1 MAKKTGDRSKLK
13 VWLDGR
19 VIDYSKAVVPILT
32 HSLQYGSGIF
42 EGIRS
47 YETDR
52 GAAIFRLHDHVKR
65 FMNSMKIYSIKSPYG
80 SSTMEDAIK
89 KVVKANGLRS
99 SYIRPFAFCNDD
111 NIGVNPSGKRVSVY
125 VAAVPFG
132 SYFGTGKDKGI
143 RCKVSSWHRISSSIL
158 PVQAKASG
166 NYLNSIIAG
175 NDAKASGF
183 DEAILVSREGFVAE
197 GPGE

>member
-65 FMNSMKIYSIKSPYG
+65 FMNSMKI
-80 SSTMEDAIK
+80 
-89 KVVKANGLRS
+89 
-99 SYIRPFAFCNDD
+99 
-111 NIGVNPSGKRVSVY
+111 
-125 VAAVPFG
+125 
-132 SYFGTGKDKGI
+132 
-143 RCKVSSWHRISSSIL
+143 
-158 PVQAKASG
+158 
-166 NYLNSIIAG
+166 
-175 NDAKASGF
+175 
-183 DEAILVSREGFVAE
+183 
-197 GPGE
+197 